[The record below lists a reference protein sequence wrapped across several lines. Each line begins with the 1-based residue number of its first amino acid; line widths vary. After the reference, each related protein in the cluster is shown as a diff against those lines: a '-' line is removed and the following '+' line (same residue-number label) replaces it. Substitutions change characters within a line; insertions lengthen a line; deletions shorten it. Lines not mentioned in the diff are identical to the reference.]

1 MARTNSEKIEQLHEK
16 MNEMEVDKRVHDG
29 INKWIR
35 TVCIT
40 ATCSTLSF
48 FGWLGNFTYNNSHA
62 VYEGA
67 RAFIAALG
75 QSK

>member
-1 MARTNSEKIEQLHEK
+1 MPKTNSEKIEQLHEK
-16 MNEMEVDKRVHDG
+16 LTEIEVDKRIHDG

-48 FGWLGNFTYNNSHA
+48 FGWLGNYTYNHSHA
-62 VYEGA
+62 VYEA
-67 RAFIAALG
+67 VRAFITALEQG
-75 QSK
+75 K